1 MIDPDDCEY
10 FNWAPEDH
18 EDLGNLYT
26 QYDYTNVIPLDAKRN
41 LFHSMSKTMGDF
53 VLSDIFTTSMQMRW
67 AMNMMKFGLQLP
79 MEDIDSIEDAF
90 KKYSDVFFVLNRLEF
105 LDDDIDN
112 SKSLDIIHRAM
123 TELVCR
129 PSTLF
134 NPRCFFEDELP
145 FRAIRRQYNNQV
157 VQVRNSSVI
166 ARKVPQFKYRGNFEL
181 DPNKPTVPGTAER
194 PDADNPSVLG
204 ANVPVE
210 QYDQSPSVPA
220 VDSPDTGM
228 MSSPGYRAAMS
239 AVPDSSRPQHHRR
252 HSSGKMRPRADTS
265 ATVDTV
271 TTGVSVTST
280 LAGDTHP
287 TMTRT
292 RMSGAVVLWN
302 RYVQLLARVMQVYST
317 IIRTIQPNTPTEVVL
332 AIADRLLLIVDMI
345 LSQQGQNPRLQK
357 WVDKYR
363 PHIGGELWDK
373 TWGTIGD
380 RLEYSAIKLAID
392 VWGRVISMPNVPND
406 VLLKDFRYWLHR
418 ENVLDA
424 WLQMLKQVANRV
436 LRAHYPHDTSIGA
449 TTMHVRIMDFSMAGT
464 TSDEEAKALLRAYAG
479 TYINMNAISEHSYCL
494 YASHMCTIIENGLK
508 IKTIV
513 KVNGNYYVQRP
524 PTANYILHYFGKPLL
539 SIAWHT
545 GKPSRY
551 DAEARCRVIHLLA
564 KLLALRVNPRDPI
577 RTSYRNTLLSIIR
590 REIDELDHIQAVLP
604 AVALMLKNSRY
615 TRPFIPSILRLICQ
629 AVPRT
634 RDFIMVMS
642 ETEIRRHAYDALS
655 ALIAYS
661 GYYHDLGCS
670 DMLSD
675 PEGRIL
681 EAFNNG
687 VTKSKDESSY
697 HHARNAMFDIIQK
710 IENIPFQ
717 GSALDD
723 AVFSSYLQI
732 YFKIL
737 LCSVITETDTAN
749 MQYLTCVTLT
759 YLHQYAQY
767 NPGYVQI
774 FVEFYAER
782 YQTTRDDKLAVVYLY
797 GLTQAAVVTWR
808 DFLSD
813 SHYRSIFTMLVHT
826 LSGCDKNLR
835 RYTHWN
841 EYHQVFITS
850 IRCLSAWL
858 AVATKCSFL
867 DSELT
872 DELVNLLTRCNV
884 FLRSSSPESPTATM
898 RLGRKIQ
905 LTTSADA
912 SSTQWCPDFTAKLSN
927 WTNRS
932 GYQDGD
938 LLGDDYI
945 AAYSTLG
952 VLSNNAPLRLSCNS
966 RRESKHKVRVLS
978 DSLYRVLSTTVS
990 VFSTFLLRTIDKE
1003 QYVITSPPHDVL
1015 LMRMILYHNQI
1026 PDIDV
1031 LLNSCSPN
1039 VVHMLRDYKPV
1050 SIEFYSAYYRAIYS
1064 SINLKRYVDG
1074 KWVDAA
1080 ILYTSRYPS
1089 GSKQW
1094 ITFTTNLDTEA
1105 ATDSAAAG
1113 DNLPSSNLDT
1123 DTNACPAS
1131 NTTLPWVRMTESVIS
1146 CGPLRSKFDILDMS
1160 GHIRHAQPIIDNV
1173 GERDMEERTA
1183 DEFSR
1188 LHSARA
1194 EPDIG
1199 FARIKPLEFPSRGN
1213 NHTRNNL
1220 YDHMALDS
1228 SALNITESMLREI
1241 DHLDDLD
1248 RPFSAFA
1255 GVIYLRSPDSITRER
1270 VMAKGPIRGV
1280 SPEFNHFLTM
1290 LGRQNSVPVERL
1302 KRFPDDPV
1310 LMRYSF
1316 RERSFQV
1323 NYDLAPNVSSLISG
1337 CPMTQRDNEKFYRL
1351 LYERGIYVVW
1361 FDSHSG
1367 DLDHE
1372 LAWQFL
1378 DNRYDIISSRQPES
1392 SSLPRAPPSVS
1403 ERTVYSDITYN
1414 TTKSER
1420 PRPKRDPSV
1429 LEQTLRSV
1437 TVQPDYISAP
1447 HRTKRAYGSPK
1458 GSSKTSNVSEMS
1470 LHKFRAREFFQK
1482 AIGINRTHTSAEAT
1496 QTLSRC
1502 SSDPNSTGGTDNL
1515 HHTQEASNNNRVQPS
1530 PKDRDLVGLEEALQM
1545 AIDVN
1550 PSDKAG
1556 AKNNT
1561 SRITEAASTP
1571 ISPIQR
1577 AFRNGRTFSDSA
1589 GHCSAGNSEP
1599 NSPRST
1605 VSDTASKIRV
1615 MIALAPIADTKGRLI
1630 KITMSA
1636 SDGSKQMN
1644 EDFIRMTGPLMP
1656 NMVIETKDVAGL
1668 LSATVMDASSNI
1680 ASLRG
1685 EDFTVVC
1692 KRVEM
1697 ITSIIE
1703 NFCARHRSA
1712 GDVHKFMFP
1721 CDTDEVTDLY
1731 AGDDLVSAASYDGKE
1746 RSYAGASRCSTS
1758 HGPVLA
1764 GGVRDYDDCWS
1775 SLTIHEAR
1783 NMSLD
1788 ACMGYRAHLD
1798 SDANAGHKQT
1808 FERRTHELRRRA
1820 RRRISD
1826 AFAKARNGWEL
1837 LLLAFLQGRRTG

>member
-10 FNWAPEDH
+10 FNWAPDDH

-26 QYDYTNVIPLDAKRN
+26 QYDYTNVIPLGAKRN
-41 LFHSMSKTMGDF
+41 LFQTMSKTMGDF

-105 LDDDIDN
+105 LDDDIDEN
-112 SKSLDIIHRAM
+112 KSLDIIHRAM
-123 TELVCR
+123 SELVCR

-145 FRAIRRQYNNQV
+145 CRAVRRQYNNQV

-166 ARKVPQFKYRGNFEL
+166 ARKVPPLKDKGNFEL
-181 DPNKPTVPGTAER
+181 DPNKPTLPETAER
-194 PDADNPSVLG
+194 PDTDNSSVLG
-204 ANVPVE
+204 SNVPVE
-210 QYDQSPSVPA
+210 HYDQEPPVPA
-220 VDSPDTGM
+220 FESPDTGM
-228 MSSPGYRAAMS
+228 MSSPGYRVAMT
-239 AVPDSSRPQHHRR
+239 AMADSSRPHHHRR
-252 HSSGKMRPRADTS
+252 SSGKVRPRADTS

-271 TTGVSVTST
+271 TTGKSITST

-292 RMSGAVVLWN
+292 RMSGALVLWD

-317 IIRTIQPNTPTEVVL
+317 IIRTIQPNTPPEVVL

-479 TYINMNAISEHSYCL
+479 THINMDAISAHSYCL
-494 YASHMCTIIENGLK
+494 YASHMCTIIENGLR
-508 IKTIV
+508 IKKIV
-513 KVNGNYYVQRP
+513 KANGGYYVQRP

-551 DAEARCRVIHLLA
+551 DAEARCR
-564 KLLALRVNPRDPI
+564 
-577 RTSYRNTLLSIIR
+577 
-590 REIDELDHIQAVLP
+590 
-604 AVALMLKNSRY
+604 
-615 TRPFIPSILRLICQ
+615 TRCSILI
-629 AVPRT
+629 
-634 RDFIMVMS
+634 IS
-642 ETEIRRHAYDALS
+642 ETELRRHAYEALS

-661 GYYHDLGCS
+661 GYYHDIGCS
-670 DMLSD
+670 DMISD

-681 EAFNNG
+681 GAFNNS
-687 VTKSKDESSY
+687 VSQSKDEPSY
-697 HHARNAMFDIIQK
+697 HHARTAMFDIIQK
-710 IENIPFQ
+710 IEDIPFLD
-717 GSALDD
+717 SALDD
-723 AVFSSYLQI
+723 AVFSSYLQM

-737 LCSVITETDTAN
+737 LCSVVTENDPGN
-749 MQYLTCVTLT
+749 MQYLTCVVLT

-782 YQTTRDDKLAVVYLY
+782 YQATRDDKLAVVYLY

-813 SHYRSIFTMLVHT
+813 NHYRSIFTMLVHT

-835 RYTHWN
+835 RYTHWD

-858 AVATKCSFL
+858 AVATKYSF
-867 DSELT
+867 SQPELI
-872 DELVNLLTRCNV
+872 DELVNLLTRCNG
-884 FLRSSSPESPTATM
+884 FLRSSSPESPTTTM

-912 SSTQWCPDFTAKLSN
+912 SDTQWCPDSTAKLSN
-927 WTNRS
+927 WTNRP
-932 GYQDGD
+932 GNQDGD

-945 AAYSTLG
+945 ASYATLG
-952 VLSNNAPLRLSCNS
+952 VLSNNTPLRLTCNS
-966 RRESKHKVRVLS
+966 RQEPKHKARVLS
-978 DSLYRVLSTTVS
+978 DSLYRVLSTTIS

-1003 QYVITSPPHDVL
+1003 QYVATNPPHDVL

-1026 PDIDV
+1026 PDIGV
-1031 LLNSCSPN
+1031 LLNSCSPS
-1039 VVHMLRDYKPV
+1039 VAHMLRDYKPV
-1050 SIEFYSAYYRAIYS
+1050 SVEFYSAYFRAVYS
-1064 SINLKRYVDG
+1064 AINLKRYVNG
-1074 KWVDAA
+1074 EWVDAA
-1080 ILYTSRYPS
+1080 IMYTSRYPS

-1094 ITFTTNLDTEA
+1094 ITFTTNIDAET
-1105 ATDSAAAG
+1105 TTGSAAAK
-1113 DNLPSSNLDT
+1113 DNASSGGSDSDPSLCSS
-1123 DTNACPAS
+1123 S
-1131 NTTLPWVRMTESVIS
+1131 NTTLPWIRMTEGVIS

-1160 GHIRHAQPIIDNV
+1160 GHIRHARPIIDNV
-1173 GERDMEERTA
+1173 GESAMEERTA
-1183 DEFSR
+1183 DEFAR
-1188 LHSARA
+1188 LHSART

-1199 FARIKPLEFPSRGN
+1199 FTPIAPLEFPSRGN

-1220 YDHMALDS
+1220 YDHMSLDT
-1228 SALNITESMLREI
+1228 SALSISEPMLRDI

-1270 VMAKGPIRGV
+1270 TMAKGPIRGV

-1290 LGRQNSVPVERL
+1290 LGRHNPVPVERL

-1337 CPMTQRDNEKFYRL
+1337 CPMTQRDNEKFYKL
-1351 LYERGIYVVW
+1351 LYERGIYVLW

-1367 DLDHE
+1367 ELDHE

-1378 DNRYDIISSRQPES
+1378 DNRYDIISSRLPES
-1392 SSLPRAPPSVS
+1392 SNPPRAPPCVS
-1403 ERTVYSDITYN
+1403 ERTVYSDTTYS
-1414 TTKSER
+1414 TTRSER
-1420 PRPKRDPSV
+1420 PKPMRDPSV
-1429 LEQTLRSV
+1429 LEQTLRSA
-1437 TVQPDYISAP
+1437 TVQPEYTSAL
-1447 HRTKRAYGSPK
+1447 HRPKRAHGSPK
-1458 GSSKTSNVSEMS
+1458 DSKKSSNVSELS
-1470 LHKFRAREFFQK
+1470 IHKFRAREFFQK
-1482 AIGINRTHTSAEAT
+1482 AIGLNRPQTSPEAT
-1496 QTLSRC
+1496 QVLSRC
-1502 SSDPNSTGGTDNL
+1502 SSDPNNTDSTDNL
-1515 HHTQEASNNNRVQPS
+1515 HRKQETPNVSRVHSPS
-1530 PKDRDLVGLEEALQM
+1530 KDGDLVGLEEALQM

-1550 PSDKAG
+1550 PSDKPET
-1556 AKNNT
+1556 KNNA
-1561 SRITEAASTP
+1561 SRITETASTP

-1577 AFRNGRTFSDSA
+1577 TLRNDRTFSDSA
-1589 GHCSAGNSEP
+1589 GHRNAGNSEP
-1599 NSPRST
+1599 SSPRST
-1605 VSDTASKIRV
+1605 VSDTAPKIRV

-1656 NMVIETKDVAGL
+1656 NMVIETRDVAGL

-1685 EDFTVVC
+1685 EDFSVVY

-1703 NFCARHRSA
+1703 NYSIRHKSA

-1721 CDTDEVTDLY
+1721 VGKSGVQNTFDIPQSV
-1731 AGDDLVSAASYDGKE
+1731 LVGKNNHRSRSA
-1746 RSYAGASRCSTS
+1746 STS
-1758 HGPVLA
+1758 NIDIDSNA
-1764 GGVRDYDDCWS
+1764 TNDNTDDSKGVGDQRV
-1775 SLTIHEAR
+1775 
-1783 NMSLD
+1783 
-1788 ACMGYRAHLD
+1788 
-1798 SDANAGHKQT
+1798 
-1808 FERRTHELRRRA
+1808 
-1820 RRRISD
+1820 
-1826 AFAKARNGWEL
+1826 
-1837 LLLAFLQGRRTG
+1837 